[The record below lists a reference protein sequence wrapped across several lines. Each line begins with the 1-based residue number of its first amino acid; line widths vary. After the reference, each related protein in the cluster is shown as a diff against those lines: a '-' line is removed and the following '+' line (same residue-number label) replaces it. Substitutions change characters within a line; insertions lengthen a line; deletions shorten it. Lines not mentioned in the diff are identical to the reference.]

1 VLHVDYCLACLC
13 PSELVN
19 PRLFYFSAPSLNHL
33 YIVVPYVGVT
43 FYAASIWMFVR
54 RKCWCFPSLTRD
66 WPCSETWKNA
76 VLQAYIEIAIVLVR
90 CINWLAVGRGERFFL
105 RSLRTLHSP
114 SSSAKLALVA
124 GIHDVSKHATLQ
136 WEEVLRH
143 IVQAG
148 ARQVPMR

>member
-1 VLHVDYCLACLC
+1 MLVFPLFNQRLA
-13 PSELVN
+13 
-19 PRLFYFSAPSLNHL
+19 LFRNL
-33 YIVVPYVGVT
+33 
-43 FYAASIWMFVR
+43 
-54 RKCWCFPSLTRD
+54 
-66 WPCSETWKNA
+66 ENA

>member
-1 VLHVDYCLACLC
+1 MSIIVWPVSVHPSLLIHAC
-13 PSELVN
+13 SI
-19 PRLFYFSAPSLNHL
+19 FSAPSLNHL

-43 FYAASIWMFVR
+43 VYAASIWMFVR

-105 RSLRTLHSP
+105 RSPRTLHSP

-124 GIHDVSKHATLQ
+124 GIHDVSKHM
-136 WEEVLRH
+136 
-143 IVQAG
+143 QACYFAMG
-148 ARQVPMR
+148 GGP